1 MNPFQKTT
9 LKNGLRLVT
18 VPQPGSLAT
27 TLLVLVEAG
36 SKYET
41 RELNGLSHFLEHMCF
56 KGTVKRPRPLDIAK
70 ELDGIGA
77 EYNAF
82 TGQEYTGYYVKAEA
96 HHFDQIVD
104 VLSDLYINPT
114 LEPPEIEKEKGV
126 IIEEINMY
134 EDLPMQRVQEH
145 FSRLL
150 YGDQPAGW
158 EIGGR
163 KEVIRRLTRL
173 DFLRYRGEHYVAK
186 ATIIVLAGAF
196 DRAKAVKKIGQLFSG
211 ILVSPK
217 FGKTETKEH
226 QEKPEVM
233 VKHKESDQTHLVLG
247 VRAFPVFDK
256 RRYVLDVLSDILG
269 GGMSSRLWQRVREEL
284 GAAYYVNAGPSLFS
298 DHGYWAV
305 SAGVDHNK
313 LEVVVGVILEELQR
327 AMNVPVAEE
336 ELRRAKDH
344 LIGRLILGLE
354 TSDKLAFFY
363 GGQEVTLRSLLSPEQ
378 LIKKIKSVESRDLQ
392 VLARELF
399 QNKKLNLAL
408 IGPFKEERRLRKILK
423 FG

>member
-1 MNPFQKTT
+1 MRDFKRTN
-9 LKNGLRLVT
+9 LKNGLRLIM
-18 VPQPGSLAT
+18 VPRAGGLAV

-41 RELNGLSHFLEHMCF
+41 RETNGLSHFLEHMCF
-56 KGTVKRPRPLDIAK
+56 KGTTKRPRTIDISK

-96 HHFDQIVD
+96 HHFDQIAD
-104 VLSDLYINPT
+104 VLSDIYINPT
-114 LEPPEIEKEKGV
+114 FDPREIEKEKGV

-134 EDLPMQRVQEH
+134 EDLPMQRVHEH
-145 FSRLL
+145 FDRLL

-158 EIGGR
+158 EIGGQ
-163 KEVIRRLTRL
+163 KEVIRRLTRQ
-173 DFLRYRGEHYVAK
+173 DFLKYRREHYVAG
-186 ATIIVLAGAF
+186 ATIVVLAGAF
-196 DRAKAVKKIGQLFSG
+196 NRVKAAKILSRLFAG
-211 ILVSPK
+211 IPASSK
-217 FGKTETKEH
+217 FGKVKTKEQ
-226 QEKPEVM
+226 QEKPEIM

-247 VRAFPVFDK
+247 CRAFSVFDQ

-313 LEVVVGVILEELQR
+313 LEVVVGVILEELRKMATQS
-327 AMNVPVAEE
+327 VAEE
-336 ELRRAKDH
+336 ELRQAKDH
-344 LIGRLILGLE
+344 LIGRLILSLE

-363 GGQEVTLRSLLSPEQ
+363 GGQEVALRSLLSPEQ
-378 LIKKIKSVESRDLQ
+378 MIKKIKTVKSHHLRDL
-392 VLARELF
+392 AHEIF

-408 IGPFKEERRLRKILK
+408 IGPFKEEERLRKILR
-423 FG
+423 FA